1 MQLIQNENSV
11 TLHDFLKEENNFYI
25 LMEHCTSNLKDYL
38 DKRNS
43 QLIYKEVKIILD
55 QLNNTFKIMYDKGI
69 IHRDINL
76 SNILLKINN
85 NLNKITFKLSGY
97 GSNKILSQENESEYT
112 LTDFNKDKFD
122 ELKSYRSEGV
132 IKRQMKKKIMIVF
145 KNN

>member
-1 MQLIQNENSV
+1 
-11 TLHDFLKEENNFYI
+11 
-25 LMEHCTSNLKDYL
+25 
-38 DKRNS
+38 
-43 QLIYKEVKIILD
+43 
-55 QLNNTFKIMYDKGI
+55 MYDKGI

-122 ELKSYRSEGV
+122 ELK
-132 IKRQMKKKIMIVF
+132 IIQK
-145 KNN
+145 

>member
-1 MQLIQNENSV
+1 
-11 TLHDFLKEENNFYI
+11 
-25 LMEHCTSNLKDYL
+25 
-38 DKRNS
+38 
-43 QLIYKEVKIILD
+43 
-55 QLNNTFKIMYDKGI
+55 MYDKGI

>member
-1 MQLIQNENSV
+1 MKIDY
-11 TLHDFLKEENNFYI
+11 LHDFLKEENIFYI
-25 LMEHCTSNLKDYL
+25 VMVCCTSNLKEYL

-43 QLIYKEVKIILD
+43 QLIYKEVKTILE

-76 SNILLKINN
+76 SNILLTINN

-112 LTDFNKDKFD
+112 LTDFNEDKFD
-122 ELKSYRSEGV
+122 
-132 IKRQMKKKIMIVF
+132 
-145 KNN
+145 